1 MSIFPESQARPPSL
15 VIDYAVE
22 TKRIEQF
29 LVHTTVRELNR
40 RGIVVGVSGG
50 IDSAVCVT
58 LAARAFGAER
68 VLAILMPE
76 REGSDDAMGR
86 AERLCRQIGVSFLVE
101 PIGPSLE
108 ALGCYRR
115 RDAAIRKVLPAY
127 GAGWR
132 HKIVTQRA
140 VDGRLPVFHLVAES
154 PQGVRSDL
162 RMPHEL
168 YLEVVA
174 ATNFKQRVRKM
185 IECYHAERLN
195 YAVLGTP
202 NRLEYELG
210 FFVRGGDGLA
220 DLKPIAHLYKT
231 QVYELAAHLG
241 VPAEIR
247 AQAPSTDTYG
257 LPQTQE
263 EFYFALPYA
272 QADVLLDAMNRGV
285 SDATVA
291 PALGLDEA
299 AVARLRGD
307 FQSKRRA
314 AHRLARDAVRIGV
327 PLAATSGSI
336 EGNAP

>member
-1 MSIFPESQARPPSL
+1 MSQQEAQKGHTSL
-15 VIDYAVE
+15 AIDYAAE
-22 TKRIEQF
+22 AKRIEEF
-29 LVHTTVRELNR
+29 LVRTTVRELNR
-40 RGIVVGVSGG
+40 RGVVVGVSGG

-58 LAARAFGAER
+58 LAARAFGTDR

-76 REGSDDAMGR
+76 KEGSDDAMGR
-86 AERLCRQIGVSFLVE
+86 AERLCRKIGVSFLVE
-101 PIGPSLE
+101 PIGQSLE
-108 ALGCYRR
+108 AIGCYRR

-140 VDGRLPVFHLVAES
+140 LEGRLPVFHLVVES
-154 PQGVRSDL
+154 PQGVRSEL

-174 ATNFKQRVRKM
+174 ATNFKQRIRKM

-195 YAVLGTP
+195 YAVMGTP

-220 DLKPIAHLYKT
+220 DIKPIAHLYKT
-231 QVYELAAHLG
+231 QVYEMAAHIG
-241 VPAEIR
+241 VTEEIR
-247 AQAPSTDTYG
+247 AQTPSTDTYS

-263 EFYFALPYA
+263 EFYYALPYP

-285 SDATVA
+285 SDAGVA
-291 PALGLDEA
+291 PSLGLDEA
-299 AVARLRGD
+299 TVARLRND

-314 AHRLARDAVRIGV
+314 AYRLARDAVSIHGPVAEKGGGV
-327 PLAATSGSI
+327 SL
-336 EGNAP
+336 